1 MKKPNTIED
10 EIDQIRLAIYEE
22 IKDMTPAQI
31 TEYYRRKTDPI
42 IKQYGF
48 KMVDRVAETNDTPYL
63 AVPNSK

>member
-1 MKKPNTIED
+1 MRKPNTIED
-10 EIDQIRLAIYEE
+10 EIDKIRLAHYE
-22 IKDMTPAQI
+22 KTKHMTPEQHV
-31 TEYYRRKTDPI
+31 EYIRRKTDPI